1 MATEK
6 SETFPLTQRIQ
17 AMKPSATVAISTKAK
32 QLKADGVD
40 VLSFSVG
47 EPDFETP
54 THIRRAAIEA
64 IESGCSHY
72 TAARGIPSL
81 RQAICQDSAE
91 RRGIE
96 HKPEEVVVSVGA
108 KHSLFNI
115 ALTLFEGGDEVLIP
129 APYWVSYPAQVELA
143 QATPKI
149 IETTKDDGYLMT
161 PEQLRAAIG
170 PKTKGLILCS
180 PSNPTGAAYSR
191 SELEAL
197 ADVLRDSKIWIIVDE
212 IYGRLVYGDFE
223 QHSLLSVAPDLRDR
237 TIIVDGVSKT
247 FAMTGWRIGWMLGPA
262 AVAQACDKLQG
273 QGTTNPTAVAQYA
286 AIAALQG
293 PQEPVEEMRA
303 IFEKRRARMVE
314 GLRAIKG
321 LKCEMPQG
329 AFYAFCNV
337 EEVLASS
344 ALDDDLA
351 LAGYLLDEARCAVV
365 PGSAFGAPGHLRISY
380 ACSERQ
386 IDEGLSRI
394 EEALAKL

>member
-1 MATEK
+1 MTNEK
-6 SETFPLTQRIQ
+6 LETFPLTERIR

-32 QLKADGVD
+32 QMKAEGID

-72 TAARGIPSL
+72 TAARGIPAL
-81 RQAICQDSAE
+81 RQAICQDSAKW
-91 RRGIE
+91 RGIE

-115 ALTLFEGGDEVLIP
+115 ALTLFESGDEVLIP

-143 QATPKI
+143 EAQPKI
-149 IETTKDDGYLMT
+149 IETSAADGYKIT
-161 PEQLRAAIG
+161 PAQLRGAIG
-170 PKTKGLILCS
+170 EKTKGLILCS

-191 SELEAL
+191 EELSAL
-197 ADVLRDSKIWIIVDE
+197 ADALRQSRIWIVVDE

-223 QHSLLSVAPDLRDR
+223 QTSLLTVAPDLRER

-303 IFEKRRARMVE
+303 IFEKRRARMVD

-321 LKCEMPQG
+321 VQCDMPPG

-337 EEVLASS
+337 EEVLTRST
-344 ALDDDLA
+344 LNDDLA
-351 LAGYLLDEARCAVV
+351 LADYLLDEARCAVV
-365 PGSAFGAPGHLRISY
+365 PGSAFGAPGHLRLSY
-380 ACSERQ
+380 ACSEQQ
-386 IDEGLSRI
+386 IDEGLARI
-394 EEALAKL
+394 KAALDAL